1 MDAAEIMKELLKT
14 IAKSLVENPGEV
26 DIKPTVNDRT
36 IILELK
42 VAKEDMGRV
51 IGKQGRI
58 ANAIRTVMKAQA
70 IKLDKRVIV
79 EIVE

>member
-1 MDAAEIMKELLKT
+1 MKELLET
-14 IAKSLVENPGEV
+14 LAKALVEKTDEV
-26 DIKPTVNDRT
+26 NVNVTESDKT
-36 IILELK
+36 TILELR

-58 ANAIRTVMKAQA
+58 ANAIRIIMKAQA
-70 IKLDKRVIV
+70 IKLDRKVII